1 MAVKNINKINSLNLF
16 GFIKRFPKDTVILGW
31 APHRNVT
38 SCNQLKRHAQK
49 KNNVPN
55 YSNVLSKT
63 SATRQVNEENSRN
76 GVPFD
81 GRQFENQLAAERIRQ
96 SNEILKDHYLKR
108 RHMLRTL
115 IYDVKK
121 PIPEFSKKLKGIMA
135 QETDDTNETV
145 SADMMRTSHDYP
157 SRRCRPEAKDDL
169 TEDSVKDRHMK
180 FHKRRQINSD
190 VDELPE
196 LDDYLATRRSRKA
209 AKVLR
214 PPDSYKYGEI
224 KPTEF
229 KEHRLLAHQRERVK
243 KMWQIGSRQIPRLE

>member
-1 MAVKNINKINSLNLF
+1 
-16 GFIKRFPKDTVILGW
+16 
-31 APHRNVT
+31 
-38 SCNQLKRHAQK
+38 
-49 KNNVPN
+49 
-55 YSNVLSKT
+55 
-63 SATRQVNEENSRN
+63 
-76 GVPFD
+76 
-81 GRQFENQLAAERIRQ
+81 
-96 SNEILKDHYLKR
+96 
-108 RHMLRTL
+108 MLRTL

-135 QETDDTNETV
+135 QDTDDTNETV
-145 SADMMRTSHDYP
+145 SADMIRTSDDYP
-157 SRRCRPEAKDDL
+157 SRRRRPEAKYDL

-180 FHKRRQINSD
+180 LHKRRQINSD

-243 KMWQIGSRQIPRLE
+243 KMWQIGKWTSWKCIQNLYIQYIYISL